1 MAPDSLAD
9 ARAARQRRRP
19 KGLPHR
25 PFVSGVGIALPLL
38 VTLATVSF
46 ALNFISDQPDP
57 VVEVV
62 QMMTPNQ
69 QLQAVLIEVKT
80 VAVLLAIVF
89 LVGFPAE
96 FDPATARSTRGS
108 SP

>member
-9 ARAARQRRRP
+9 ARAARQRRLP

-25 PFVSGVGIALPLL
+25 AFVSGVGIALPLL

-46 ALNFISDQPDP
+46 ALNFISGQPDP
-57 VVEVV
+57 VAEVV
-62 QMMTPNQ
+62 QTMKPNQ
-69 QLQAVLIEVKT
+69 QLQAVLIDIKT

-89 LVGFPAE
+89 FVGFPAE